1 MGEAQEKRPL
11 LPEWALATAA
21 REIGGLT
28 AAATLLQHGGAG
40 CALVRPDSAGLLPG
54 KGEGIIG
61 QKKRLGQ
68 CSRRFFVVYDSI
80 NNGRFRK
87 VLPIQPLSGS
97 DRKRIGIH
105 AEVSCCSGANRVSIN
120 AVASE

>member
-40 CALVRPDSAGLLPG
+40 CALLRPDSAGLLPG

-61 QKKRLGQ
+61 QNKAPGAMLQALLSYKIQSIMVAFAKCFQFSRCPQRSQKDRYSRGSVVLQRGQ
-68 CSRRFFVVYDSI
+68 
-80 NNGRFRK
+80 
-87 VLPIQPLSGS
+87 
-97 DRKRIGIH
+97 IG
-105 AEVSCCSGANRVSIN
+105 
-120 AVASE
+120 

>member
-40 CALVRPDSAGLLPG
+40 CALLRPDSAGLLPG

-61 QKKRLGQ
+61 QNKAPGAMLQALLHCVKKLQ
-68 CSRRFFVVYDSI
+68 FLY
-80 NNGRFRK
+80 
-87 VLPIQPLSGS
+87 
-97 DRKRIGIH
+97 GIS
-105 AEVSCCSGANRVSIN
+105 APTIDTYVSLW
-120 AVASE
+120 